1 MKNDFEK
8 RIKKAGAHITLT
20 EAEREKMRALLR
32 EYATMKPVREP
43 VAPLPVHATF
53 FDAWVAY
60 VRRPIGIVVVAVLI
74 LALSSSGVAYAAEG
88 TLPGDILY
96 PIKVNVIEPVQLA
109 LAVSPEA
116 KAALQMTFAGY
127 RIDEAALLANDG
139 KLGTTTE
146 AALAANFTEN
156 ASGAAIAVAQ
166 ERMRNPTAADMLSAG
181 FAARLAAYE
190 NVLAVVAHSR
200 NKGATEH
207 LQAAIQTQ
215 LALIASAQTSGD
227 ASSTLPDGI
236 PPQEQST
243 IADQNVLH
251 LQNAADT
258 ALRVSAG
265 IIGAASSTLDASSSA
280 DARRE
285 LQRASALVE
294 QGRVLLK
301 RHDENGAA
309 RAFQDSLSATARLDV
324 LTRAAAT
331 LGVQVFAT
339 TSASTTSSGA
349 LGGSPAD
356 ARDTVHLPRVLS
368 PEKKGQNLPFGL

>member
-1 MKNDFEK
+1 M
-8 RIKKAGAHITLT
+8 LT

-32 EYATMKPVREP
+32 EYATMKPVRES
-43 VAPLPVHATF
+43 VAALTARPAFL
-53 FDAWVAY
+53 DAWVAY
-60 VRRPIGIVVVAVLI
+60 VRRPIGIIVAAVLI
-74 LALSSSGVAYAAEG
+74 LVLSSGSVAYAAEG

-127 RIDEAALLANDG
+127 RIDEAAVLANDG

-156 ASGAAIAVAQ
+156 ANGAAIAVAQ

-200 NKGATEH
+200 GKGATTH

-215 LALIASAQTSGD
+215 LALISGAQTGGDTSSTSPNGISAQ
-227 ASSTLPDGI
+227 
-236 PPQEQST
+236 EQFT
-243 IADQNVLH
+243 AADQNVLH
-251 LQNAADT
+251 LQNAADA
-258 ALRVSAG
+258 ALRVSAN
-265 IIGAASSTLDASSSA
+265 IIGAASSTLDAASSA
-280 DARRE
+280 DARSE
-285 LQRASALVE
+285 LQRASSLVE

-301 RHDENGAA
+301 QHDENGAA
-309 RAFQDSLSATARLDV
+309 RAFQDSLSTTARLDV
-324 LTRAAAT
+324 LTRAAAA

-339 TSASTTSSGA
+339 TSASSTSAGA
-349 LGGSPAD
+349 PGGSPAD
-356 ARDTVHLPRVLS
+356 IKDTVHLPRVPS
-368 PEKKGQNLPFGL
+368 HEKKGQNFPLGL